1 MNTFDK
7 QSKIVRFAIG
17 EALGTAWLWAAFIF
31 LIAQACPGQPSGS
44 VGQKGDKPELTSR
57 WFFAFG
63 YGRNREDVEKIK
75 SLIDIGADHGLNG
88 MVLSSFGL
96 DGITRWNKTDVAL
109 LQEVAAYCAKKQI
122 ELIPTGF
129 SVGYGGGALGHDV
142 NFAAA
147 LPAIIPLKAKAG
159 KISPVMSDNLL
170 KNGDLEDHTGN
181 NFKGYEY
188 HDQPGQISFV
198 DTHAA
203 SGKTSIRF
211 EHFDANKYGHGRI
224 MQKVTIQAGRAY
236 RFAFKIKTQDL
247 KPVSELKAIVLKE
260 GREVTS
266 LQPKVKP
273 TQDWTDVTLDFISS
287 SGAEVGL
294 YAGIWGGQSG
304 RFWLDDLRFCECGTL
319 SDIVRR
325 EGTPLE
331 LRSRDRDAVFVEGKD
346 FEGPKCLR
354 ELTSLHLP
362 PGSAIRDGENLQ
374 LSCYKIP
381 YVTHAWGRQIS
392 LCMSNPK
399 LYDYW
404 ESQATRL
411 HQIIPFRRFLLEM
424 DEIRNGGGCL
434 SCRARGLSM
443 AAILGDCITRQ
454 RVIFK
459 AIDPKIEVLIWSDML
474 DPAHNAHNNY
484 YGVVGDFTGSW
495 KCAPRD
501 LTIMCW
507 NHAIRDESLAFFSR
521 QGFRTF
527 GAAYYDA
534 DDLTNPREWLASLTR
549 TLYAQGIMYT
559 TWEKKYRL
567 LADFGDL
574 VSGVAAE
581 SPTSTTFR
589 K

>member
-1 MNTFDK
+1 M
-7 QSKIVRFAIG
+7 IREAIR
-17 EALGTAWLWAAFIF
+17 TAWISVVCIF
-31 LIAQACPGQPSGS
+31 LITPVCPGQQSGPAR
-44 VGQKGDKPELTSR
+44 QEEDKTELKNR

-63 YGRNREDVEKIK
+63 YGRNRKDVEKIK

-109 LQEVAAYCAKKQI
+109 LQEIAAYCTKKQI

-129 SVGYGGGALGHDV
+129 SVGYGGEALAHDI

-147 LPAIIPLKAKAG
+147 LPAVIPLKAKAG
-159 KISPVMSDNLL
+159 EISPTMAEDLL
-170 KNGDLEDHTGN
+170 KNGDLEDHTN
-181 NFKGYEY
+181 NRFKGYGF
-188 HDQPGQISFV
+188 HDQPGQVSFA
-198 DTHAA
+198 DTRAV
-203 SGKTSIRF
+203 SGKTAIRF
-211 EHFDANKYGHGRI
+211 ENFGANEHGHGRI
-224 MQKVTIQAGRAY
+224 MQEVSIRPRRTY
-236 RFAFKIKTQDL
+236 RFTFKVKTQDL
-247 KPVSELKAIVLKE
+247 QPVSGLKAMVLRE
-260 GREVTS
+260 GRAVS
-266 LQPKVKP
+266 YLQPVVKP
-273 TQDWTDVTLDFISS
+273 TQDWTGVTLDVISTC
-287 SGAEVGL
+287 GGEVSL
-294 YAGIWGGQSG
+294 YAGIWGGKSG
-304 RFWLDDLRFCECGTL
+304 KFWLDDLRFSEYGTL

-354 ELTSLHLP
+354 ELTSLHLL
-362 PGSAIRDGENLQ
+362 PGSSVREGENLE

-381 YVTHAWGRQIS
+381 YVTHTWGRQVS

-404 ESQATRL
+404 ETQARRL
-411 HQIIPFRRFLLEM
+411 HQIIAFKRFLLSM

-434 SCRARGLSM
+434 SCRGRGIPM

-454 RVIFK
+454 SAIFK

-474 DPAHNAHNNY
+474 DPAHNAHDNY
-484 YGVVGDFTGSW
+484 YGVVGNFTGSW
-495 KCAPRD
+495 QYVPKD

-507 NHAIRDESLAFFSR
+507 YHAIRNESLAFFSR

-534 DDLTNPREWLASLTR
+534 DDLTNPTEWLASLSR
-549 TLYAQGIMYT
+549 TPHAQGIMYT
-559 TWEKKYRL
+559 TWEKRYGL

-581 SPTSTTFR
+581 HGDELDR